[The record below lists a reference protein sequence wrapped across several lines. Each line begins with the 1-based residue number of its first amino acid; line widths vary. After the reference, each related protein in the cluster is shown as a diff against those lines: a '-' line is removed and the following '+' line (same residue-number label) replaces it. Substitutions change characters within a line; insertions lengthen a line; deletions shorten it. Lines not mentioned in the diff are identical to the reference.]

1 VIGVTRPPSTPKDGA
16 ITTQDRLHNMTD
28 YGTDIETIV
37 VMELQRPVLSVLITG
52 IP

>member
-1 VIGVTRPPSTPKDGA
+1 
-16 ITTQDRLHNMTD
+16 MTG